1 MVPKILQ
8 INEFQRRKFIIFYL
22 LFLNF
27 LKGNLTQFGKIKP
40 MYVHIYYSSNDQNYI
55 KQKKRFNN
63 WFILFDK
70 ILHLQ
75 PVDSAPWS
83 SKIVDNIAVIPRS
96 KSAYPTE

>member
-1 MVPKILQ
+1 MNLK
-8 INEFQRRKFIIFYL
+8 ERKFIIFYL

-63 WFILFDK
+63 
-70 ILHLQ
+70 
-75 PVDSAPWS
+75 
-83 SKIVDNIAVIPRS
+83 
-96 KSAYPTE
+96 